1 MEKELLRICMCIL
14 GAVSLY
20 LGIVALFNDMGGVFF
35 IVLPLNA
42 LFIYWYSRRVRRA

>member
-1 MEKELLRICMCIL
+1 MERELLNICVCIL

-20 LGIVALFNDMGGVFF
+20 LGIAALFNNMGGVFF

-42 LFIYWYSRRVRRA
+42 L